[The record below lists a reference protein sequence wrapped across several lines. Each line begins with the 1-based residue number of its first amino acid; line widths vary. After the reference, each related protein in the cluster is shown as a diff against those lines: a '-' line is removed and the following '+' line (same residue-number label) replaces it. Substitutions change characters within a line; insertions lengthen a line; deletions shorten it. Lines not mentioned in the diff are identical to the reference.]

1 EAGAAAEGLVPPY
14 LSMLTINRRDGDSV
28 TVTEKRRERLLVL
41 FGSAGPKWAHEI
53 GPMRPVFD
61 DATLRVLESALV
73 SKDVKSSI
81 EVRSGLRQFLRS
93 ESLSVLR
100 EISEKSAEEKLLVLE
115 FLVRSF
121 ALSCLALRYE
131 ALLLRDLKSATNP
144 WLQVPYTEWLN
155 FAHQSKDSGFYSVAG
170 RACENAL
177 VCFKRKCAEDPKT
190 DEVYVMK
197 KSTEDAKA
205 DGVFENVQVIE
216 QIKRLKDCAMA
227 SASSHSG
234 TQMAFSSRLNF
245 RAKGQKLLRRR
256 CAKDCIFAP
265 YFPSDDPHKF
275 ALVHKVFGA
284 SNVSKMLQELPIHQ
298 RGDAV
303 SSLVYEA
310 NARVR
315 DPNQVS
321 QLQMQLAVAQ
331 AEILCIQMQQEP
343 VALPNQIDHQ
353 HNHHHQDHDHDQ
365 KSLLLSTVT
374 SITFHINTSAAL
386 LLLAM

>member
-1 EAGAAAEGLVPPY
+1 MSEIFH
-14 LSMLTINRRDGDSV
+14 S
-28 TVTEKRRERLLVL
+28 LVL
-41 FGSAGPKWAHEI
+41 NK
-53 GPMRPVFD
+53 RFD

-81 EVRSGLRQFLRS
+81 EVRSGLRQFLGS

-121 ALSCLALRYE
+121 ALVGDVESCLALRYE

-245 RAKGQKLLRRR
+245 RAKGQK
-256 CAKDCIFAP
+256 
-265 YFPSDDPHKF
+265 
-275 ALVHKVFGA
+275 
-284 SNVSKMLQELPIHQ
+284 ELPIHQ

-315 DPNQVS
+315 DPVYGCVGAISFLQNQVS

-365 KSLLLSTVT
+365 KSLLLSNSDFNNIPHQYFSSFASSSNVIQDPLKRESLWT
-374 SITFHINTSAAL
+374 
-386 LLLAM
+386 

>member
-1 EAGAAAEGLVPPY
+1 MSEIFHSLV
-14 LSMLTINRRDGDSV
+14 LNRR
-28 TVTEKRRERLLVL
+28 
-41 FGSAGPKWAHEI
+41 
-53 GPMRPVFD
+53 FD

-100 EISEKSAEEKLLVLE
+100 EISEKSAREKLLVLE

-190 DEVYVMK
+190 DEVYLTK

-227 SASSHSG
+227 SASSHSVQAQ
-234 TQMAFSSRLNF
+234 TADYLKKRLKEKSMDCSSVCKDTKSVASTLFRNGITKRNLRKLNES
-245 RAKGQKLLRRR
+245 R
-256 CAKDCIFAP
+256 
-265 YFPSDDPHKF
+265 
-275 ALVHKVFGA
+275 
-284 SNVSKMLQELPIHQ
+284 
-298 RGDAV
+298 
-303 SSLVYEA
+303 SLS
-310 NARVR
+310 RMT
-315 DPNQVS
+315 DGS
-321 QLQMQLAVAQ
+321 
-331 AEILCIQMQQEP
+331 
-343 VALPNQIDHQ
+343 
-353 HNHHHQDHDHDQ
+353 
-365 KSLLLSTVT
+365 
-374 SITFHINTSAAL
+374 
-386 LLLAM
+386 